1 MVQNNIFQRKKKEG
15 EKYDQGPLN
24 AQGFGSVSPNSR
36 GAKCE
41 LMVGKKSAITMFLEE
56 TVIIDKL
63 RFENFPKRSYDS
75 LNSEN
80 EVF

>member
-1 MVQNNIFQRKKKEG
+1 
-15 EKYDQGPLN
+15 
-24 AQGFGSVSPNSR
+24 
-36 GAKCE
+36 
-41 LMVGKKSAITMFLEE
+41 MFLEE